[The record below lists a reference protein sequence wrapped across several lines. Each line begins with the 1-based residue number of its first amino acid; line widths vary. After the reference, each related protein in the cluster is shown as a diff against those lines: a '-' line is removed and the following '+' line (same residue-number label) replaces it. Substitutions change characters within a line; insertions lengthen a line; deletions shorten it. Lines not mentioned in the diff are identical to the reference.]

1 MYNSLPLNIKKKYI
15 FDHSTLNSNNI
26 VYIKK
31 IVKNW
36 LICEKKK
43 KKKLYCVMLT
53 NSYLY
58 T

>member
-43 KKKLYCVMLT
+43 RKNCIV
-53 NSYLY
+53 
-58 T
+58 